1 MVFGL
6 AGLLCR
12 RLFVDRV
19 KTISAPS
26 DYLMLV
32 LILCV
37 AASGL
42 LMRLVSVADLAYARE
57 FARRLVQFELSNFS
71 GSVVIHLH
79 LLFVAVLLIIF
90 PFSKLLHAPGVFFS
104 PSRNQADNAREKRH
118 IGRGLNRS
126 SRTTASEQADDSN
139 G

>member
-6 AGLLCR
+6 TGLLYR
-12 RLFVDRV
+12 RIFVDRV

-32 LILCV
+32 LILCI
-37 AASGL
+37 AATGL
-42 LMRLVSVADLAYARE
+42 LMRLVSVADLAYATE
-57 FARRLVQFELSNFS
+57 FARGLVQFELSNFS

-126 SRTTASEQADDSN
+126 SRTAASEQAEDSN